1 MKIRFGVGLGAGP
14 ESSPMALPVLVDR
27 LESAG
32 IDSLW
37 FSELVYTD
45 AVDPFVGMAYALSRT
60 TNLKVGTSVVILPGR
75 HPVLVAKQL
84 ASLAALAP
92 KRVLPVFGLR
102 SAIPAERDLFTVPD
116 GKRAAVFD
124 EALRLLRV
132 ALSSEDADFSG
143 DYFAATSIAV
153 GPRLAKPLDI
163 WLGGSAPAAFRRIG
177 RLADGWL
184 GSFLTADEA
193 RRGREAI
200 EAAAAEAGRAVEPD
214 HYGINIAVGED
225 GVADDVLAAIRAR
238 RPDVDPTE
246 LVADGWPRLHQL
258 IDGYL
263 AAGLTKFVIRP
274 AGTDDVDRFIDRFA
288 AELLPREN

>member
-238 RPDVDPTE
+238 RPDVDPTG